1 MNQTRTG
8 KQRRPK
14 SLLSVDE
21 AAILLE
27 TTRSTAYRALSKGTF
42 PLPVIRLGG
51 RLRIPRAAV
60 DRLLAG
66 ACPPPASN
74 SVSGS
79 SLAKS

>member
-1 MNQTRTG
+1 MSKSGTKKELG
-8 KQRRPK
+8 SK

-27 TTRSTAYRALSKGTF
+27 TTRSTVYRAISNGTF

-66 ACPPPASN
+66 EYLSAGDNPTL
-74 SVSGS
+74 GS
-79 SLAKS
+79 SLVNN